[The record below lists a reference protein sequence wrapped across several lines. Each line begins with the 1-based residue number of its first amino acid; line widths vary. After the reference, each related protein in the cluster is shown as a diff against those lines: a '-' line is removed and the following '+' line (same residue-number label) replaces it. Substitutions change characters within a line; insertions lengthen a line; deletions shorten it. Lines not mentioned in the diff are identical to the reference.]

1 MIRLPHPSLRR
12 GFSLVLSLTIMA
24 MMVMVVIVLAAFLSV
39 ESKLAKA
46 AQYRTQSKLHA
57 LVSLRLALAH
67 LQQEAGPDRRMT
79 AQANLGANSNQ
90 PGWNWQT
97 IRNPLWTG
105 VWRSD
110 RPTQPPAWLV
120 SGRHDRPANS
130 QSVNLF
136 GKTDYEAD
144 HWVPFQTDYA
154 PTAGPMMI
162 TLVCGVIFASSAAW
176 ITPGRCR
183 KSCSVRSGPGSTSE
197 SVTVCRWITSHWK
210 SIT

>member
-1 MIRLPHPSLRR
+1 MSTSPHPSSRR

-79 AQANLGANSNQ
+79 ARADLGADSNQ

-110 RPTQPPAWLV
+110 KPTQPPAWIV

-130 QSVNLF
+130 QSINLF
-136 GKTDYEAD
+136 GKNDYDPD
-144 HWVPFQTDYA
+144 HWVPFQTD
-154 PTAGPMMI
+154 
-162 TLVCGVIFASSAAW
+162 
-176 ITPGRCR
+176 
-183 KSCSVRSGPGSTSE
+183 
-197 SVTVCRWITSHWK
+197 
-210 SIT
+210 